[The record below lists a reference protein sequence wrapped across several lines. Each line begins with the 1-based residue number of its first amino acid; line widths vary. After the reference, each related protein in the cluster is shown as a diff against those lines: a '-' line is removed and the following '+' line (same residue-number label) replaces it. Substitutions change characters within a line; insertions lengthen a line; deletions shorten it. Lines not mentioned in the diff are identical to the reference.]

1 MTAMDNITPPTPNGS
16 VPKAGPT
23 DNKTVSHMLGEI
35 TWLLS
40 QSSVHKNL
48 FISDLEWMVM
58 PSILLEQ
65 FRIFY
70 GPKSPAAV
78 ALWATV
84 SEETDARLRAG
95 ESRLRADEWKGGDIP
110 WLIEL
115 VAPFGAQDE
124 IIADL
129 SKSVFNDKPFHF
141 HMAGPNGREVKTM
154 GVTA

>member
-1 MTAMDNITPPTPNGS
+1 MSNTEAPTIP
-16 VPKAGPT
+16 VAGPAA
-23 DNKTVSHMLGEI
+23 DKTVSHMLGEI

-40 QSSVHKNL
+40 QSPIYKNL

-58 PSILLEQ
+58 PAILLEQ

-78 ALWATV
+78 ALWANV

-95 ESRLRADEWKGGDIP
+95 DSRLKANEWKGGNIP

-115 VAPFGAQDE
+115 VTPFGAQDE
-124 IIADL
+124 ILVDL
-129 SKSVFNDKPFHF
+129 SSSVFNDKPFNF
-141 HMAGPNGREVKTM
+141 HMAGTNGREVKTFDPADLK
-154 GVTA
+154 TEKPN

>member
-1 MTAMDNITPPTPNGS
+1 MPNIEI
-16 VPKAGPT
+16 PKAGPS

-40 QSSVHKNL
+40 QSKIHKNL

-70 GPKSPAAV
+70 GPNSPAAV
-78 ALWATV
+78 AIWANV
-84 SEETDARLRAG
+84 SKETDARLRAG
-95 ESRLRADEWKGGDIP
+95 ESRLKANEWNDGNIP

-115 VAPFGAQDE
+115 VSPFGAEAE
-124 IIADL
+124 ILTDL
-129 SKSVFNDKPFHF
+129 SKSVFGGKPFHY
-141 HMAGPNGREVKTM
+141 HTVKNGQRMVESYS
-154 GVTA
+154 GSG